1 MGMFMDAWVKNDTT
15 AHVKLGGLAKV
26 GCANNVQ

>member
-1 MGMFMDAWVKNDTT
+1 MFMDAWVKNDTT